1 MKVIVIK
8 RKAPTSFTP
17 LKLNIID
24 KTVEIICKIFHSS
37 VKLNFFLC
45 ALVFVF
51 DFAGEKWNSSKI
63 SHETKNTATNFRNI
77 LNEPSSTS

>member
-1 MKVIVIK
+1 VIK

-24 KTVEIICKIFHSS
+24 KTVEIIWKIFHSS
-37 VKLNFFLC
+37 VKLNFFLS

-51 DFAGEKWNSSKI
+51 AFAGEK
-63 SHETKNTATNFRNI
+63 
-77 LNEPSSTS
+77 

>member
-1 MKVIVIK
+1 VIK

-24 KTVEIICKIFHSS
+24 KTVDAICKIFHSS
-37 VKLNFFLC
+37 VKLNFFFC

-51 DFAGEKWNSSKI
+51 DFAGEK
-63 SHETKNTATNFRNI
+63 
-77 LNEPSSTS
+77 